1 MKKIIIT
8 APCHKVLSV
17 SFAAAGYQVIDMPS
31 VSYEDLLNIVDDAEG
46 LVVTTRI
53 KVDRTLIDAAPKLKW
68 IGRLGS
74 GLELIDVKYA
84 TENGIKSFSTPEGNC
99 TAVGEYALMLLLSSM
114 RRLLKS
120 NAEVK
125 ENRWIRESNRGTELN
140 GKALGIIGYGNT
152 GAAFAK
158 AASGIGMRIMAYDK
172 FKSGFDDDFVEE
184 VNLETIQSQADFI
197 SFHIPLS
204 AENIYMCDA
213 AFLDKLVQQPFII
226 NTSRGSV
233 ISQKDLLVALQSG
246 KISGAALD
254 VLENEQV
261 DNFTTEEHIIFEA
274 LNKLPQVIITPHI
287 AGYTH
292 EAFYKMSAFLL
303 TKLGVE
309 ITELP

>member
-31 VSYEDLLNIVDDAEG
+31 VNHEELLNIIDDAEG

>member
-31 VSYEDLLNIVDDAEG
+31 VNHEDLLNIIDDAEG

-140 GKALGIIGYGNT
+140 GKVLGIIGYGNT

>member
-31 VSYEDLLNIVDDAEG
+31 VNYEDLLNIVDDAEG

-274 LNKLPQVIITPHI
+274 LNKLPQVVITPHI

>member
-1 MKKIIIT
+1 
-8 APCHKVLSV
+8 
-17 SFAAAGYQVIDMPS
+17 MPS
-31 VSYEDLLNIVDDAEG
+31 VNYEDLLNIIDDAEG

-158 AASGIGMRIMAYDK
+158 AASGIGIRIMAYDK

-274 LNKLPQVIITPHI
+274 LNKLPQVTITPHI

-309 ITELP
+309 IAELR

>member
-140 GKALGIIGYGNT
+140 GKVLGIIGYGNT

>member
-31 VSYEDLLNIVDDAEG
+31 VNYEDLLNIIDDAEG

>member
-31 VSYEDLLNIVDDAEG
+31 VNHEDLLNIIDDAEG

>member
-17 SFAAAGYQVIDMPS
+17 SFAAAGYEVIDMPS
-31 VSYEDLLNIVDDAEG
+31 VNYEDLLNIIDDAEG

-140 GKALGIIGYGNT
+140 GKVLGIIGYGNT

>member
-31 VSYEDLLNIVDDAEG
+31 VNHEELLNIIDDAEG

-53 KVDRTLIDAAPKLKW
+53 KVDRTLIDAAPRLKW

-99 TAVGEYALMLLLSSM
+99 TAVGEHALMLLLSSM
-114 RRLLKS
+114 RRLIKS

-158 AASGIGMRIMAYDK
+158 AASGIGMRIMAHDK
-172 FKSGFDDDFVEE
+172 FKSGFHDDHVEE

-261 DNFTTEEHIIFEA
+261 DDFTTEEHIIFEA

-309 ITELP
+309 IAELP